1 MQNTGIVF
9 KPEKREN
16 KGQIDFCFNLLR
28 NTGLLKR
35 ISDSIPCI
43 VIILNHQRQII
54 FFNKNLTQSL
64 DNSDYDMILG
74 RRIGEVFNC
83 IHSTETEDGCGSTV
97 FCKECGADKA
107 ITEIDN
113 LSEESCYECR
123 INTIDNNSYDF
134 KVWVTPYYFAKGRYT
149 FVSLEDISD
158 QKRKEVLER
167 TFFHDINNLL
177 MLITSY
183 SELLN
188 DPDDSEF
195 RPVYSKTIHNAS
207 LRLSEEISA
216 HKKLLL
222 AEKGKLDITISE
234 LHSLVLLRQITSLY
248 NSDDINN
255 GVRIRISED
264 SQNFSIFTEKS
275 LLQRVLINMTKN
287 AIEASSRG
295 DSVTIKC
302 TIDGDNAVFTVHNET
317 FISPVNQLQIF
328 KRSFST
334 KGKGRGIGTY
344 SIKLF
349 GEKYL
354 DGEVKFDSSKENG
367 TTFYI
372 TIPLMHKKAALL
384 L

>member
-1 MQNTGIVF
+1 MQDSGINF
-9 KPEKREN
+9 DPTKRE
-16 KGQIDFCFNLLR
+16 KEEQINFCFDLLK
-28 NTGLLKR
+28 NSGFLKR
-35 ISDSIPCI
+35 ISDSVPCI
-43 VIILNHQRQII
+43 VVILNHHRQII
-54 FFNKNLTQSL
+54 FFNKNLAQSL
-64 DNSDYDMILG
+64 DKPLHENILG
-74 RRIGEVFNC
+74 KRLGELFNC

-113 LSEESCYECR
+113 LSEEACYECR
-123 INTIDNNSYDF
+123 INTLDNESYDF

-183 SELLN
+183 SELLT
-188 DPDDSEF
+188 DPSDSESHNT
-195 RPVYSKTIHNAS
+195 YSRTIHNAS

-222 AEKGKLDITISE
+222 AEKGTLDIVISE
-234 LHSLVLLRQITSLY
+234 LHTKLLLRQIADLY
-248 NSDDINN
+248 ASSDFVTDIY
-255 GVRIRISED
+255 VVITDESED
-264 SQNFSIFTEKS
+264 FSIFTEKS

-287 AIEASSRG
+287 AIEASSTG
-295 DSVTIKC
+295 DTVTLSC
-302 TIDGDNAVFTVHNET
+302 VRNGDNALFSVHNMSY
-317 FISPVNQLQIF
+317 IDPLNQLQIF
-328 KRSFST
+328 SRSFST

-354 DGEVKFDSSKENG
+354 DGEVGFNSSEETG

-372 TIPLMHKKAALL
+372 KIPVMHKKAALL
-384 L
+384 M